1 VRGRSNSSPRTFPG
15 ASSDKAKTRDR
26 KATASAEPEK
36 RKKKDS
42 NRKAESPRPG
52 GVIPELNRKIVAFA
66 VNNLGRRVG
75 DGECWTLAAEALKQS
90 GAQPPRGY
98 VFGRAISLKEASPGD
113 ILQFKTAR
121 FETAR
126 ERKLLGTPNH
136 TAIVYATRDGKTFV
150 LHQNFGSKKV
160 TTLDLDFQ
168 NLVSGSVIAY
178 RPLAASAG
186 SP

>member
-1 VRGRSNSSPRTFPG
+1 M
-15 ASSDKAKTRDR
+15 
-26 KATASAEPEK
+26 
-36 RKKKDS
+36 
-42 NRKAESPRPG
+42 
-52 GVIPELNRKIVAFA
+52 
-66 VNNLGRRVG
+66 NNLGRRVG
-75 DGECWTLAAEALKQS
+75 DGECWTLAAQAMKQS

-98 VFGRAISLKEASPGD
+98 VFGRTISLKDANPGD
-113 ILQFKTAR
+113 ILQFKSAR

-168 NLVSGSVIAY
+168 DLVSGSVIAY